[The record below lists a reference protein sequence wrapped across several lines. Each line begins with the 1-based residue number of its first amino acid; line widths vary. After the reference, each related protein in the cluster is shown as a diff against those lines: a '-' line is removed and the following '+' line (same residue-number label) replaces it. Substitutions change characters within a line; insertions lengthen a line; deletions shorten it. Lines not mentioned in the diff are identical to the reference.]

1 MEILYPLGST
11 SPLSIRML
19 TYWQWSRPWQILPN
33 WSLTL
38 KQKEMQ
44 LNPQLLHLVEGKE
57 KNSNFYLEQHFEGY
71 EYPQKIYDQVS
82 LSQKLVAKLPYK
94 PLISTY
100 SYLIITLWRFISQL
114 LSYSYH

>member
-1 MEILYPLGST
+1 
-11 SPLSIRML
+11 
-19 TYWQWSRPWQILPN
+19 
-33 WSLTL
+33 
-38 KQKEMQ
+38 MQ

-82 LSQKLVAKLPYK
+82 LSQKLVAKLLYK

-100 SYLIITLWRFISQL
+100 SYIIITLWRFISQL